1 MEDSEA
7 LSEKKLQE
15 IAKAEEAK
23 RRKEHFDSHYERF
36 RHHGKDD
43 SVEPEAKKI
52 PKRPGEKE
60 KEKKK
65 EEREGVREGGREVQA
80 GHQSN

>member
-15 IAKAEEAK
+15 IAKNEWGK
-23 RRKEHFDSHYERF
+23 RRGEHFESHYERF

-43 SVEPEAKKI
+43 NVKPEVKKI
-52 PKRPGEKE
+52 LKRPGEKE

-65 EEREGVREGGREVQA
+65 
-80 GHQSN
+80 